1 MRGFPRDMTLGGSPS
16 TLDGDNLM
24 VVGVGGDIGMYA
36 LCRAF
41 HEQYGATAVVLSTVA
56 TRPMQD
62 SAIVTNLVVPDLDD
76 TETFLTS
83 LEKVAVENPGK
94 HKVLLTNADWFV
106 RTVIQNRDRLE
117 AAGYVTPYPSL
128 EVLEQVSTKEGFANV
143 CDQLGIPTPRTVVV
157 NVPMVA
163 ATGGKASVPGLQL
176 DLDFPVVAKP
186 SNSADWHYVSFP
198 GKAKIHHVGNRADLD
213 ELIGHL
219 VDADYP
225 SALLVQEFIPGD
237 ETQMR
242 SLTAYRDTTGTVTL
256 LATGRVLLEEH
267 TPGTLGIPAAI
278 LVEPYD
284 DAMDAATR
292 FLDATGYV
300 GFANFDYKLDPR
312 TGRHVYFEVNPRIG
326 RNNYYVTAGGANV
339 ARVLVEDQVLGRPIL
354 PVRAVQEILY
364 TVVPFGLLLKYVLDP
379 ALRDRLKGLKASGR
393 VVNPLKYDGDSGLRR
408 RLIVEGVTQNY
419 RRKYAQY
426 YPEPTPTGT

>member
-1 MRGFPRDMTLGGSPS
+1 MRGFPRDMTPGGSPS
-16 TLDGDNLM
+16 VLDGDNLM
-24 VVGVGGDIGMYA
+24 VVGIGGDIGMYA

-41 HEQYGATAVVLSTVA
+41 HEQYGATAVVISTVA

-62 SAIVTNLVVPDLDD
+62 SAIVTNLVVPDMDD

-157 NVPMVA
+157 NVPMVVS
-163 ATGGKASVPGLQL
+163 TGGRASVPAMQF

-186 SNSADWHYVSFP
+186 SSSADWHHVSFP
-198 GKAKIHHVGNRADLD
+198 GKAKIHHVETRAELD

-219 VDADYP
+219 VDAGYP

-284 DAMDAATR
+284 DAMEAATR

-339 ARVLVEDQVLGRPIL
+339 ARVLIEDQVLGRPIL

-393 VVNPLKYDGDSGLRR
+393 VVNPLKYDGDSGLKR

-426 YPEPTPTGT
+426 YPEPTSTGT